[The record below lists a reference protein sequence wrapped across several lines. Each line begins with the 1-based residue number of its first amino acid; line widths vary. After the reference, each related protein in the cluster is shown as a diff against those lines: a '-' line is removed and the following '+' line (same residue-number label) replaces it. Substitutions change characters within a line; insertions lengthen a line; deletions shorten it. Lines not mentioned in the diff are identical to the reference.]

1 VGRVG
6 VRHWFA
12 VEICGLSGARRCVV
26 GFLVKVRGVL
36 VGFLSLFPLCAVR
49 AYGRCECREALG
61 SEYVMCGGVRYLFL
75 FAICVFD
82 GCVMRAFGFFL
93 LGPRHIRQG
102 FTPCGS
108 GLRVLPS

>member
-36 VGFLSLFPLCAVR
+36 VGFLSLRSLSARFERAGAVSVV
-49 AYGRCECREALG
+49 RCWEA
-61 SEYVMCGGVRYLFL
+61 SM
-75 FAICVFD
+75 
-82 GCVMRAFGFFL
+82 
-93 LGPRHIRQG
+93 
-102 FTPCGS
+102 
-108 GLRVLPS
+108 

>member
-1 VGRVG
+1 MGRVG

-49 AYGRCECREALG
+49 ACGRCECREELR
-61 SEYVMCGGVRYLFL
+61 SEYVRCGGVRYLFL
-75 FAICVFD
+75 FAICVSD
-82 GCVMRAFGFFL
+82 GCVIRAFGFFL
-93 LGPRHIRQG
+93 LDSRHISG
-102 FTPCGS
+102 FHSVCPSRG
-108 GLRVLPS
+108 GLLS